1 MGIFID
7 FLIILVMSLFI
18 FIGYKKGLIKV
29 ALSFVAIIASI
40 IIALV
45 FYRPIASQIID
56 NTTADEKIAD
66 GIYGQINNVD
76 FENWDKENNEKQPIL
91 KMSEKYIKE
100 AMDQSKQDVARYV
113 AEQLSRTIVEGITF
127 IALLIVLRI
136 ALIALNLLSDI
147 IAGLPIIKQF
157 NKSGGIIY
165 GIVEGFFIINL
176 LLAIA
181 FVLNPIVLDGKIE
194 QNINES
200 HIGKVVYQNNI
211 LISSVVK

>member
-7 FLIILVMSLFI
+7 FLIILIMSLFI
-18 FIGYKKGLIKV
+18 FVGYKKGLVKV

-45 FYRPIASQIID
+45 LYRPIAGSIID
-56 NTTADEKIAD
+56 NTTVDDKIAD
-66 GIYGQINNVD
+66 GIYGQIDNVD
-76 FENWDKENNEKQPIL
+76 FENLEKEKDEKQPIL

-100 AMDQSKQDVARYV
+100 AMEQSKQDVARYV
-113 AEQLSRTIVEGITF
+113 AEQLSKTIVEGMTF

-147 IAGLPIIKQF
+147 IVGLPIIKQF
-157 NKSGGIIY
+157 NKSGGIVY

-181 FVLNPIVLDGKIE
+181 FVLNPIVLDGNIE
-194 QNINES
+194 KNINES
-200 HIGKVVYQNNI
+200 YIGRVVYQNNI
-211 LISSVVK
+211 LISSVMK